1 MNSKLRLGNDEG
13 ILLVTY
19 RPVLRVEYLYSR
31 SYVDVVMEMDEV
43 GLNEGGFW
51 IPDMVMLYTTLAVL
65 VGLKCTTIV
74 LFVDIVQFNDVV
86 PLLHAS

>member
-19 RPVLRVEYLYSR
+19 RPVLIVEYLYSR

-43 GLNEGGFW
+43 GLKEGGFW
-51 IPDMVMLYTTLAVL
+51 IPDMVML
-65 VGLKCTTIV
+65 
-74 LFVDIVQFNDVV
+74 
-86 PLLHAS
+86 